1 MKRLIVCA
9 LLIASLVGVCHAA
22 ETVYP
27 VSPDLF
33 SLQVESAVLM
43 EKTTGTVIYEKCPT
57 LRLAPASV
65 TKVMTMLLVVEA
77 IEGGVVQLDEVVT
90 ASAHAR
96 SMGGSQ
102 IWLEE
107 GEQMSVSDML
117 KCVAVVSANDCAV
130 ALAEHLAG
138 SEEAFVGRMNE
149 RAASL
154 GCADTHFTNC
164 TGLFDDD
171 DHYTCARDLAVMSR
185 ELISHEMI
193 KAYTT
198 IWTDSVRGG
207 EFGLSNTNK
216 LIRYYAGATGLKTG
230 YTSKAGHC
238 LAATAERDGTEYI
251 AVVMNGVNSAAR
263 FEAAKTL
270 LNYAFASCARIELRP
285 ESAIAPVPVRLG
297 MADAVQPVC
306 DGPECVLLEKSKTA
320 ALHREIELLEYVEAP
335 VKRGDVLGRLIVSAS
350 GCAVYEVPLVAADD
364 VDRMGTFQIFSL
376 LFRVFVG
383 KN

>member
-1 MKRLIVCA
+1 MKRFIVCA
-9 LLIASLVGVCHAA
+9 LLIASLAGVCHAA
-22 ETVYP
+22 ESVYP

-33 SLQVESAVLM
+33 SLQVSSAVLM

-77 IEGGVVQLDEVVT
+77 IESGVLRLDDVVT

-102 IWLEE
+102 IWLED
-107 GEQMSVSDML
+107 GERMSVSDML

-171 DHYTCARDLAVMSR
+171 DHYTSARDLALMSR

-193 KAYTT
+193 KA
-198 IWTDSVRGG
+198 
-207 EFGLSNTNK
+207 
-216 LIRYYAGATGLKTG
+216 
-230 YTSKAGHC
+230 
-238 LAATAERDGTEYI
+238 
-251 AVVMNGVNSAAR
+251 
-263 FEAAKTL
+263 
-270 LNYAFASCARIELRP
+270 
-285 ESAIAPVPVRLG
+285 
-297 MADAVQPVC
+297 
-306 DGPECVLLEKSKTA
+306 
-320 ALHREIELLEYVEAP
+320 
-335 VKRGDVLGRLIVSAS
+335 
-350 GCAVYEVPLVAADD
+350 
-364 VDRMGTFQIFSL
+364 
-376 LFRVFVG
+376 
-383 KN
+383 

>member
-1 MKRLIVCA
+1 MKRFIVCA
-9 LLIASLVGVCHAA
+9 LLIASLAGVCHAA
-22 ETVYP
+22 ESVYP

-77 IEGGVVQLDEVVT
+77 IESGVLRLDDVVT

-96 SMGGSQ
+96 GMGGSQ
-102 IWLEE
+102 IWLED
-107 GEQMSVSDML
+107 GERMSVSDML

-138 SEEAFVGRMNE
+138 SEEAFVGRMND

-171 DHYTCARDLAVMSR
+171 DHYTCARDLALMSR

-193 KAYTT
+193 KSYTT

-270 LNYAFASCARIELRP
+270 LNYAFANCARIELRP
-285 ESAIAPVPVRLG
+285 EAAIAPIPVRLG
-297 MADAVQPVC
+297 TADAVQPVC
-306 DGPECVLLEKSKTA
+306 DGPECVLLEKSRTA
-320 ALHREIELLEYVEAP
+320 ALRCEVELPPCVEAP
-335 VKRGDVLGRLIVSAS
+335 VKRGDALGTLIVSS
-350 GCAVYEVPLVAADD
+350 SEGVLYEVPLVAADD
-364 VDRMGTFQIFSL
+364 VERMGIFQIFSL

>member
-1 MKRLIVCA
+1 MKRFIVCA
-9 LLIASLVGVCHAA
+9 LLISSLAGVCHAA
-22 ETVYP
+22 ESVYP

-77 IEGGVVQLDEVVT
+77 IESGILQLDDVVT
-90 ASAHAR
+90 DSAHAR
-96 SMGGSQ
+96 GMGGSQ
-102 IWLEE
+102 IWLED
-107 GEQMSVSDML
+107 GERMSVSDML

-138 SEEAFVGRMNE
+138 SEEAFVGRMND

-193 KAYTT
+193 KSYTT

-238 LAATAERDGTEYI
+238 LAATAERAGTEYI

-270 LNYAFASCARIELRP
+270 LNYAFANCTRIELRP
-285 ESAIAPVPVRLG
+285 EAAIAPIPVRLG
-297 MADAVQPVC
+297 TADAVQPVC
-306 DGPECVLLEKSKTA
+306 DGPECVLLEKSRTS
-320 ALHREIELLEYVEAP
+320 ALRCEVELPECVEAP
-335 VKRGDVLGRLIVSAS
+335 VKRGDALGTLIVSS
-350 GCAVYEVPLVAADD
+350 SEGVLYEVPLVAADD
-364 VDRMGTFQIFSL
+364 VERMGIFQIFSL

>member
-1 MKRLIVCA
+1 M
-9 LLIASLVGVCHAA
+9 
-22 ETVYP
+22 
-27 VSPDLF
+27 
-33 SLQVESAVLM
+33 
-43 EKTTGTVIYEKCPT
+43 
-57 LRLAPASV
+57 
-65 TKVMTMLLVVEA
+65 
-77 IEGGVVQLDEVVT
+77 
-90 ASAHAR
+90 
-96 SMGGSQ
+96 
-102 IWLEE
+102 
-107 GEQMSVSDML
+107 
-117 KCVAVVSANDCAV
+117 SANDCAV